1 LIETK
6 IISHLLF
13 NEEYSRKILPFIKEE
28 YFQQSKP
35 LQTVFKLVQDYY
47 TQYNK
52 PPTKEALYID
62 LTKIKHPSETA
73 QKECQTVINNLEA
86 DHNTSIDWLI
96 DKTEEFCKRQALH
109 NAILESIHIFDKK
122 SEHQEHAIPEI
133 LKEALAV
140 SFDTNVGHDFIEDAA
155 IRHDFY
161 TQQET
166 HIPFDITLL
175 NDITEGGLI
184 KKTLNVAMAPPGV
197 GKSMLMCHCAAAN
210 LVKGFNVLYI
220 TLEMS
225 EKKIAERIDANL
237 LDMTVKDLKT
247 SKKKDFLGQIEK
259 LKKMVAS
266 GKIIVKEY
274 PTASAGP
281 AHFRHLVNELRLKKN
296 FFPDI
301 IYVDYINLCVSSR
314 MKASVGSYAYITAIA
329 QELRGLAS
337 ELDLPIFTAT
347 QVNRAGM
354 NSIDVDMT
362 NISESVGLTHTADL
376 LFALISD
383 ENLEKMDQLMIKQ
396 LKNRYADMNNPRRFV
411 VGINRAKMRM
421 YDIDQPMEEDVVFDN
436 TDASNLEK
444 KFSKKSKN
452 NFEEFV

>member
-1 LIETK
+1 MIEHK
-6 IISHLLF
+6 IIAHLLF
-13 NEEYSRKILPFIKEE
+13 NEEYSRKILPFIKDS

-35 LQTVFKLVQDYY
+35 LQTVFNLINDYY
-47 TQYNK
+47 TTYNK

-62 LTKIKHPSETA
+62 LGKIKHPSEQA
-73 QKECQTVINNLEA
+73 LKECQTLINGLEA
-86 DHNTSIDWLI
+86 DPDTAMKWLI

-122 SEHQEHAIPEI
+122 SEMQEHSIPEL
-133 LKEALAV
+133 LKDALAV
-140 SFDTNVGHDFIEDAA
+140 SFDTNVGHDFIDDADA
-155 IRHDFY
+155 RHDYY
-161 TQQET
+161 TQEET
-166 HIPFDITLL
+166 HIPFDISLL
-175 NDITEGGLI
+175 NDITEGGLT

-210 LVKGFNVLYI
+210 LTKGLNVLYI

-237 LDMTVKDLKT
+237 LDMTVKDLKA
-247 SKKKDFLGQIEK
+247 SKKGEFLKQIDK

-266 GKIIVKEY
+266 GKLIVKEY

-281 AHFRHLVNELRLKKN
+281 AHFKHLVNELRLKKN

-301 IYVDYINLCVSSR
+301 IYVDYINLCISSR

-354 NSIDVDMT
+354 TSADVDMT
-362 NISESVGLTHTADL
+362 NIAESVGLTHTADL
-376 LFALISD
+376 LFALITD
-383 ENLEKMDQLMIKQ
+383 ENMEKISQIQIKQ
-396 LKNRYADMNNPRRFV
+396 LKNRYADLNNPRKFV

-421 YDIDQPMEEDVVFDN
+421 FDVDQPEEIDDVVFDK
-436 TDASNLEK
+436 TDMSNLEN
-444 KFSKKSKN
+444 KFKNSKN
-452 NFEEFV
+452 NFKEFV